1 MHTESIPGMNLC
13 QGLLVLSDGK
23 LLICTEKNI
32 RSREPIW
39 YPSATN
45 THVYEENIEALAEF
59 DGILVHINGTVVTC
73 NHGVISKRVPEI
85 SISQEIFERPTSI
98 VEKLDKARSYIVVDS
113 NAHCLLN
120 YDCNGSSS
128 VFVGS
133 RTQGYKE
140 GELLNAS
147 FNCPTSI
154 VKKHSGFYYVADSGN
169 HVIRVLDVYGVVESQ
184 HSCPLSFSTP
194 ILYTQTGY
202 DR

>member
-1 MHTESIPGMNLC
+1 MHTACSIMIVMARLPF
-13 QGLLVLSDGK
+13 LLAAGHK
-23 LLICTEKNI
+23 
-32 RSREPIW
+32 
-39 YPSATN
+39 
-45 THVYEENIEALAEF
+45 
-59 DGILVHINGTVVTC
+59 
-73 NHGVISKRVPEI
+73 VIFI
-85 SISQEIFERPTSI
+85 
-98 VEKLDKARSYIVVDS
+98 
-113 NAHCLLN
+113 
-120 YDCNGSSS
+120 
-128 VFVGS
+128 
-133 RTQGYKE
+133 E